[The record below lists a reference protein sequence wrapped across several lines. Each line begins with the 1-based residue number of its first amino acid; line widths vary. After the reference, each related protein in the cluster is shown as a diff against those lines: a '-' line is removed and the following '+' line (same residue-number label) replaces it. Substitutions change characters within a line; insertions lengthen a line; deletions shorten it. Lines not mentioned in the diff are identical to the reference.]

1 MDVLKKT
8 AEANSRGGSRGRV
21 QDSSWRYPGTLLYAS
36 SCTGLQSD
44 GFTSSAP
51 WPRLWIW
58 CCLSECLIWAGR
70 SSLLLHSMVYGAA
83 HTASVTH
90 GMLSKLTG
98 FCPREAYALEE
109 VRVFELIWIILI
121 WGNEI
126 SFNSFSSLRRS
137 LFPRSHFCLPR
148 YCCTSSL
155 WTLPAAGEAYK
166 IPWGCSWFPARHQG
180 SCLLPSAQAGE
191 GALLMFLC
199 SVGLGLVNHTCFQK
213 SWLWPGKQV
222 APC

>member
-36 SCTGLQSD
+36 SCTGLQSN

-51 WPRLWIW
+51 WPGLWIW
-58 CCLSECLIWAGR
+58 CCLSEYLIWTGR
-70 SSLLLHSMVYGAA
+70 SPLLLHSMVYGAA
-83 HTASVTH
+83 HTASVTR

-109 VRVFELIWIILI
+109 VRVFELIWIILV

-137 LFPRSHFCLPR
+137 LFPRSHFV
-148 YCCTSSL
+148 SL
-155 WTLPAAGEAYK
+155 VTAAHPPCGL
-166 IPWGCSWFPARHQG
+166 FPLLGKPTRFPGAAPDFQPGTRAAASCPVPKQG
-180 SCLLPSAQAGE
+180 RGPY
-191 GALLMFLC
+191 
-199 SVGLGLVNHTCFQK
+199 
-213 SWLWPGKQV
+213 
-222 APC
+222 